1 MIDGRMITVSLTA
14 AIALTMACADDGP
27 PGVQTNNGGGS
38 NIPGGVKPGPDMADM
53 AEDLSDMEADAAPTS
68 GEFVPTEQAVL
79 FKYLQDGAYLG
90 LESKNSAVLVSDG
103 PHGLQRTYMNRAL
116 AEARALNKQLYP
128 AGVAAIKELYEGD
141 KTTLKGWAV
150 QVKVDEDSAA
160 GQGWYWY
167 EILNTQDGSDPDYAG
182 RGVSLCV
189 NCHVSGND
197 YIRSPN
203 PLE

>member
-1 MIDGRMITVSLTA
+1 MIDGRMITAFLA
-14 AIALTMACADDGP
+14 AAAALMMACSDDEP

-53 AEDLSDMEADAAPTS
+53 TADLADMEADAPLAS
-68 GEFVPTEQAVL
+68 GEFVPTEPAVL
-79 FKYLQDGAYLG
+79 FKYLQDKAYLG
-90 LESKNSAVLVSDG
+90 LESKNSAVFASDG
-103 PHGLQRTYMNRAL
+103 PHGFQRTYMNSAL
-116 AEARALNKQLYP
+116 AEARATNKQLYP
-128 AGVAAIKELYEGD
+128 AGVAAIKELYKND

-167 EILNTQDGSDPDYAG
+167 EILDAQDGSNPDYAG